1 MRLPKKQKIIQ
12 VKEIK
17 LRPGTDENDYQVK
30 MRNIKRF
37 IEDGDKVKVT
47 LRFRGREMAYTES
60 GRNLLMKY
68 FIGADHAGIEI
79 KAFVKDLFEQ
89 RGHEV
94 EDLGPYNKDRVDYP
108 DFAAKVCKKVLENS
122 GSMGILIC
130 GSGIGMSMAANK
142 FDGIRAAL
150 CHNEYSARMARK
162 HNDANVLCLG
172 ERVSG
177 EGMIEAII
185 KAWDKAEFEEGRH
198 TQRVEK
204 INALSKIGNCRA

>member
-1 MRLPKKQKIIQ
+1 
-12 VKEIK
+12 
-17 LRPGTDENDYQVK
+17 
-30 MRNIKRF
+30 
-37 IEDGDKVKVT
+37 
-47 LRFRGREMAYTES
+47 
-60 GRNLLMKY
+60 MKY
-68 FIGADHAGIEI
+68 YIGADHAGIEI

-94 EDLGPYNKDRVDYP
+94 IDMGPYSKDRVDYP
-108 DFAAKVCKKVLENS
+108 DFAEKVCKKVLEDV

-130 GSGIGMSMAANK
+130 GSGLGMSMAANK

-150 CHNEYSARMARK
+150 CHNEYSAKMARK
-162 HNDANVLCLG
+162 HNDANILCLG

-185 KAWDKAEFEEGRH
+185 KAWDKAEFEGGRH

-204 INALSKIGNCRA
+204 INALGKMRSCRA

>member
-1 MRLPKKQKIIQ
+1 
-12 VKEIK
+12 
-17 LRPGTDENDYQVK
+17 
-30 MRNIKRF
+30 
-37 IEDGDKVKVT
+37 
-47 LRFRGREMAYTES
+47 
-60 GRNLLMKY
+60 MKY

-162 HNDANVLCLG
+162 HNDANVISIGARFVTEG
-172 ERVSG
+172 EAKQAIDLFLETPFSHDERHADRIIQ
-177 EGMIEAII
+177 IEELTKNI
-185 KAWDKAEFEEGRH
+185 H
-198 TQRVEK
+198 
-204 INALSKIGNCRA
+204 